1 MIQPAPWHWFAFI
14 GAVVALAVLDLRV
27 FHAGAQLPSWR
38 KSLAWTMIW
47 FVLAISFGGVI
58 WRFAGAEAAARYT
71 AGYLIEWSL
80 SMDNLLVFAIV
91 FAQFHITQ
99 AAQYRVLFWGIL
111 GAMVMR
117 LAIVLLGAQLIA
129 TWDWVLPLLGL
140 LIVYLGAQFARGGH
154 TRREVTH
161 HPLFRLVRLF
171 SPMLQPDYGARL
183 MVRVNGKWRPTQ
195 LMAVLVLIECL
206 DVVFAIDSVPA
217 VFGVS
222 RDPFIVFSSNIMA
235 LLGLR
240 AMYFLLAGLLDRFRR
255 LHAVLGCVLVFVGAT
270 MVAEYSAKQLGYV
283 SEGHELIPYWATLL
297 VIVGLLAGGVAYS
310 MWSESGKPSENPPT
324 DTLPERTLPNENPP
338 AESPPR
344 LQ

>member
-1 MIQPAPWHWFAFI
+1 MIQPALWHWIAFI
-14 GAVVALAVLDLRV
+14 GAVVALAVVDLRV
-27 FHAGAQLPSWR
+27 FHSGAQTPSWR
-38 KSLAWTMIW
+38 KSLGWTLVW
-47 FVLAISFGGVI
+47 FVLAISFGGLI
-58 WRFAGAEAAARYT
+58 WRVGGAEAAARYT

-80 SMDNLLVFAIV
+80 SMDNLLVFAMV
-91 FAQFHITQ
+91 FAQFHVPQ

-111 GAMVMR
+111 GAMAMR
-117 LAIVLLGAQLIA
+117 LAMVLLGAELIA

-140 LIVYLGAQFARGGH
+140 LILYLGAQFVRGGH
-154 TRREVTH
+154 TRREVTR

-171 SPMLQPDYGARL
+171 SPLLQPDYGARL
-183 MVRVNGKWRPTQ
+183 IVRVNGRWRPTQ

-217 VFGVS
+217 VFGVA

-255 LHAVLGCVLVFVGAT
+255 LHAVLGCVLVFVGGS
-270 MVAEYSAKQLGYV
+270 MVAEYAAKRLGYTQD
-283 SEGHELIPYWATLL
+283 GRELIPYWATLL
-297 VIVGLLAGGVAYS
+297 VIVGLLAGGVVYS
-310 MWSESGKPSENPPT
+310 MWRERRSLDKTPPLEPSPEPIEESSPV
-324 DTLPERTLPNENPP
+324 DR
-338 AESPPR
+338 PPR